1 MHPCIAFG
9 GWKFWII
16 CDELVAFFRWRTSNL
31 DMFGCYIYRCDHRSF
46 AMGVADDLFCRLVS
60 EYNVT
65 LSTNCVF
72 FCRARPKIKC
82 HKCPCNYYSHASAT
96 YHLPIAWW
104 FGSLT
109 EPGPEPHSYLK
120 EQCTEKC
127 NHKRS
132 IQGKD
137 SLMGQLHARSFRNNT
152 ADFVDYVCKSKI
164 EVFAITET
172 WLCTKDEKC

>member
-1 MHPCIAFG
+1 
-9 GWKFWII
+9 
-16 CDELVAFFRWRTSNL
+16 
-31 DMFGCYIYRCDHRSF
+31 MFGCYIYRCDHRSF

-72 FCRARPKIKC
+72 FGGARPKIKR

-96 YHLPIAWW
+96 FHLPVPWL

-109 EPGPEPHSYLK
+109 EPGPEPHRHFTK
-120 EQCTEKC
+120 RCTVKC

-137 SLMGQLHARSFRNNT
+137 LLMASCMHDLSEITQRILWTTYAKVRSKFLPSLKRGSVRRMRSVR
-152 ADFVDYVCKSKI
+152 K
-164 EVFAITET
+164 
-172 WLCTKDEKC
+172 